1 MTANSSTT
9 ASRPHLLALDGFRF
23 IAAACVMASHGY
35 WYLIPL
41 QHSENVGRFGSTV
54 INLAP
59 IGMTL
64 FFVLSGFVIHF
75 NYSESIRQEGGIRH
89 FFAARFSRLYPLFL
103 VVFIVEVFRASVGS
117 GYAVIP
123 EVGIARPAAF
133 FLTFTESWWFFPL
146 GPINAAG
153 AFGGVTGLMWSLS
166 TEAFFYVCYPLVAP
180 ALRKLCGKRLLVYIV
195 GISIV
200 TAALPLVIG
209 HFRPSIDSWAIARFG
224 RMPGIAFYDWL
235 TFNSPWVRIFEFL
248 IGAGAAQACAVLK
261 VRPQV
266 GSLGVAA
273 MVLALGLYLHPPIAG
288 LTTTTLS
295 PLFALAICSV
305 AVTRTRF
312 SAVLS
317 SRVMVVGGEASY
329 SLYLLHYFIMHDLGV
344 GAVTDAKLFSRII
357 MYFVLMVASV
367 HIARLSY
374 LYFERPSMRW
384 LRAVLDR
391 RPVVHMP
398 VPGAMLI
405 VERGRTSEAD
415 GI

>member
-1 MTANSSTT
+1 VTANSRPV
-9 ASRPHLLALDGFRF
+9 ASRQHLPALDGLRF
-23 IAAACVMASHGY
+23 FAAACVKAAHGY

-41 QHSENVGRFGSTV
+41 QHSENVGRLGSIV
-54 INLAP
+54 MNLAP
-59 IGMTL
+59 VGMTL

-75 NYSESIRQEGGIRH
+75 NYCESIQREGGIRR
-89 FFAARFSRLYPLFL
+89 FFVARFSRLYPLFL
-103 VVFIVEVFRASVGS
+103 LVFIVEVLRASVGS

-123 EVGIARPAAF
+123 EAGIARPAAF

-166 TEAFFYVCYPLVAP
+166 TEAFFYMCYPFIAP
-180 ALRKLCGKRLLVYIV
+180 ALRKLCGRKLLFYIV
-195 GISIV
+195 GISILA
-200 TAALPLVIG
+200 AALPFVAG
-209 HFRPSIDSWAIARFG
+209 HFRNGIDAWAIARFG
-224 RMPGIAFYDWL
+224 RMPGVAFYDWL
-235 TFNSPWVRIFEFL
+235 TFNSPWIRIFEFL
-248 IGAGAAQACAVLK
+248 IGVGAAQAYAVLK

-266 GSLGVAA
+266 GWLGVVA
-273 MVLALGLYLHPPIAG
+273 VISALGLYLDPPVAG
-288 LTTTTLS
+288 LTTTALS
-295 PLFALAICSV
+295 PLFAFVIYSV
-305 AVTRTRF
+305 TVRTRF

-317 SRVMVVGGEASY
+317 SRVMVAGGEASY

-344 GAVTDAKLFSRII
+344 GAVTDAKPLSRII
-357 MYFVLMVASV
+357 MYFALMVASV

-391 RPVVHMP
+391 RPAAQAP
-398 VPGAMLI
+398 VPGAALLM
-405 VERGRTSEAD
+405 ERRPAPGAD